1 MKMSLTEGIPSVVWY
16 WSTVLGF
23 AGLLE
28 PDETEK
34 DRGYRV
40 RLDER
45 GLHCHDR
52 ASRCHLH
59 ILRGNTYVHYQVPVN
74 VRFPGKVHFSEE
86 CIEGLSHL
94 LEPVV
99 RLLSRGRVVFFN
111 NLCN

>member
-34 DRGYRV
+34 DRVYRV

-52 ASRCHLH
+52 ASRCHLN
-59 ILRGNTYVHYQVPVN
+59 ILRGNTHVHYQVPVEIWLP
-74 VRFPGKVHFSEE
+74 RKVHFSEKCVE
-86 CIEGLSHL
+86 RFTHL

-99 RLLSRGRVVFFN
+99 MLLSSRR
-111 NLCN
+111 